1 MLCRLFSFSSSACR
15 SRGQSHTHPNHQRK
29 LNNQYD
35 EEESEHGEECDE
47 VEYEERERARS
58 NSYYYD
64 PHNDRNDGYEL
75 SSCDNN
81 RYPQAEMFFTDARS
95 NRMVQNEA
103 LIREEMFRECTFRP
117 KIKELPSSYGIGK
130 SNKGESVHHDSHS
143 ALLFDDVCVTV
154 GA

>member
-1 MLCRLFSFSSSACR
+1 MLHCVCASRN
-15 SRGQSHTHPNHQRK
+15 RGQSRSHPSHQHT

-35 EEESEHGEECDE
+35 EEGTEHGEECDE
-47 VEYEERERARS
+47 VEYEESERERARS

-81 RYPQAEMFFTDARS
+81 RYPQSEMFFTDARS

-130 SNKGESVHHDSHS
+130 STKGELVHNDSHS
-143 ALLFDDVCVTV
+143 AYFL
-154 GA
+154 